1 MDADAELLERINRLN
16 RIGIALS
23 SYRDTPQLLET
34 ILDNARALTGADGG
48 TLYLVAHNQVS
59 FEIVQT
65 ESLGIRLGGAT
76 GEPITFAPLELEID
90 GEPNRSAV
98 VTSCIN
104 DARTINIAD
113 IRAET
118 GYDFS
123 GARKFDAQ
131 TGYETRSLLAV
142 PMRDHEGRVIGALQ
156 LINALDAHGSV
167 VAFSDESRQ
176 LLESLASQ
184 AAVALTNKRL
194 IDGLRELFESFVRL
208 IADAIDEKSPYT
220 GAHCRRVPAITLLLA
235 DAAHRDGQGDLAD
248 FRLDST
254 ERYALE
260 IAAWLHDCGK
270 ITTPEH
276 VMDKSTKLETIRD
289 GVEMVATRFAVCQA
303 ELRARRDRL
312 REEAERADDAG
323 ERQRV
328 EAWYET
334 ERERLD
340 GDLAFVRRVNAGSEF
355 MREEDRERV
364 RDLAR
369 RTWTDADGR
378 EQPLLTESEVDNLC
392 IERGTLNDEERRII
406 ENHAAVSI
414 RMLEQLP
421 FPRSLANVP
430 EYAGGHHERVD
441 GAGYPRGLTREEMSV
456 PARAMAIGDIFEALS
471 AHDRPYKEPRP
482 LSECLRIM
490 GHMCEAGHIDPD
502 LFRVFVDHGVYREYA
517 ERYLDPAQIDAID
530 IAAIPGYAPGEKV
543 NPD

>member
-1 MDADAELLERINRLN
+1 MDPHAELLERINRLN

-48 TLYLVAHNQVS
+48 SLYLVADNQVS

-65 ESLGIRLGGAT
+65 ESLDIRLGGST
-76 GEPITFAPLELEID
+76 GGPITFAPLELEVD
-90 GEPNRSAV
+90 GEPNHSAV
-98 VTSCIN
+98 VTSCII

-113 IRAET
+113 IRTET

-156 LINALDAHGSV
+156 LINALDANGRV
-167 VAFSDESRQ
+167 VAFADESRQ

-235 DAAHRDGQGDLAD
+235 DAADRDEQGELAG
-248 FRLDST
+248 FRLDPA

-303 ELRARRDRL
+303 ELRARRDQAL
-312 REEAERADDAG
+312 AEAERRGDAD
-323 ERQRV
+323 EEKRV
-328 EAWYET
+328 KTWYER

-340 GDLAFVRRVNAGSEF
+340 DDLAFVRGINAGSEF
-355 MREEDRERV
+355 VRAEDCERV
-364 RDLAR
+364 HDIAR
-369 RTWTDADGR
+369 RTWTDVDGQV
-378 EQPLLTESEVDNLC
+378 QPLLTATEVDNLC
-392 IERGTLNDEERRII
+392 IERGTLNAEERRII

-441 GAGYPRGLTREEMSV
+441 GGGYPRGLTRDQMSV

-502 LFRVFVDHGVYREYA
+502 LFRVFIDHEVYHEYA

-530 IAAIPGYAPGEKV
+530 FGAIPGYAPAAKV
-543 NPD
+543 NPG